1 MIQHTETPSQT
12 RAGFEEKKAAELRL
26 NIPRDRGALASLLG
40 ATAALRPL
48 ESAIQGDAPEKSRRP
63 RPV

>member
-12 RAGFEEKKAAELRL
+12 RAGFEEKAAELRL
-26 NIPRDRGALASLLG
+26 NIPRDRGTLASLLG
-40 ATAALRPL
+40 TTATLRPL